1 MDSQVISCIVKKAIK
16 QEANSDGLAKMKEVI
31 YVIQAVPEFGW
42 GGIQW
47 VLEDGKC
54 YFFVDGVE
62 HYSIPYRSKNRV
74 RFFAVQD
81 ITPQEYAALA
91 EWATTPVVPNHP

>member
-16 QEANSDGLAKMKEVI
+16 QEANAYGVAKMNEVL
-31 YVIQAVPEFGW
+31 YAIQAVPQFGW
-42 GGIQW
+42 GELEW

-62 HYSIPYRSKNRV
+62 HYSIPYHRENGV
-74 RFFAVQD
+74 RFFAVQY
-81 ITPQEYAALA
+81 IRPQEYAALA
-91 EWATTPVVPNHP
+91 EWATTPVVPNP

>member
-42 GGIQW
+42 GESNGYLKMASAISLW
-47 VLEDGKC
+47 MAW
-54 YFFVDGVE
+54 
-62 HYSIPYRSKNRV
+62 S
-74 RFFAVQD
+74 
-81 ITPQEYAALA
+81 ITPFPIAVKIE
-91 EWATTPVVPNHP
+91 